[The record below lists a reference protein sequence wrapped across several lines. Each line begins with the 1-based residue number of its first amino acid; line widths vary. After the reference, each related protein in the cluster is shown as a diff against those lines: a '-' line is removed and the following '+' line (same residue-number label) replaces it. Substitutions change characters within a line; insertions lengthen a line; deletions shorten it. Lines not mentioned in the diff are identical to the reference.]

1 MGFKVGFTDGFR
13 LGIDFAYEK
22 ERFQKAGIEFEVY
35 NCNTED
41 DIFEQMQD
49 CDVHILVA
57 APYTKRVIDGLP
69 KLKGLC
75 RFGIGVDS
83 IDVPAATEKGVKVC
97 NDTGYCLEEV
107 ATHAFALI
115 LDLFRKTTLL
125 DRSVR
130 GGEWK
135 WSAGYE
141 ARNLTGITV
150 GLAGCGNIA
159 RYLIRFLAPFHCRVI
174 AYDPFLDA
182 ETIAARGAEK
192 VSFDELLEQ
201 SDVISIHCHLTE
213 QTRHMFDAEA
223 FRKMKKGSFIV
234 NVSRGALIDTYA
246 LADAIRAGQ
255 LQGAGLDTH
264 ESEPLVADHPLRTM
278 DTVVLTPHSAHY
290 SSKAFETLRCHM
302 VDQAIAVIEGT
313 MPQFLFNRKQLG
325 L

>member
-1 MGFKVGFTDGFR
+1 MKFKVGFTDAYQF
-13 LGIDFAYEK
+13 GIDFAYEK
-22 ERFQKAGIEFEVY
+22 ERFQSAGIEFETY
-35 NCNTED
+35 NCHTEE
-41 DIFEQMQD
+41 DILRDMQD

-57 APYTKRVIDGLP
+57 APYTERVINGLP

-75 RFGIGVDS
+75 RCGIGVDS
-83 IDVPAATEKGVKVC
+83 IDVPAATGRGIQVC

-115 LDLFRKTTLL
+115 LDLYRKTTLL

-130 GGEWK
+130 SGVWK
-135 WSAGYE
+135 WSTGYE

-159 RYLIRFLAPFHCRVI
+159 RYLINYLEPFHCNII

-182 ETIAARGAEK
+182 ETLAERGAEK
-192 VSFDELLEQ
+192 VEFEELLAR

-213 QTRHMFDAEA
+213 ETRHMFDAEA
-223 FRKMKKGSFIV
+223 FRKMKPDAVIV
-234 NVSRGALIDTYA
+234 NVSRGPIIDTYA
-246 LADAIRAGQ
+246 LAEAISQGE
-255 LQGAGLDTH
+255 LLGAGLDTH
-264 ESEPLVADHPLRTM
+264 EHEPLEADHPLRKL

-290 SSKAFETLRCHM
+290 SSKAFQTLRTHM
-302 VDQAIAVIEGT
+302 VDQAIAILNGS

>member
-1 MGFKVGFTDGFR
+1 MGFKVGFADAFR

-22 ERFQKAGIEFEVY
+22 ERFQKANMEFEVFDCY
-35 NCNTED
+35 TED
-41 DIFEQMQD
+41 DILEKMQD

-69 KLKGLC
+69 RLKGLC

-83 IDVPAATEKGVKVC
+83 IDIPAATKRGIMVC

-130 GGEWK
+130 RGEWK

-159 RYLIRFLAPFHCRVI
+159 RYLIGFLKPFRCRVI
-174 AYDPFLDA
+174 AFDPFLDA
-182 ETIAARGAEK
+182 ETLAARGAEK

-201 SDVISIHCHLTE
+201 SDVISVHCHLTE
-213 QTRHMFDAEA
+213 ETRHMFDAAA
-223 FRKMKKGSFIV
+223 FRKMRKGSFLV

-246 LADAIRAGQ
+246 LADAIRVGK
-255 LQGAGLDTH
+255 LRGAGLDTH
-264 ESEPLVADHPLRTM
+264 ESEPLAEDHPLRAM
-278 DTVVLTPHSAHY
+278 DTVILTPHSAHY
-290 SSKAFETLRCHM
+290 SSRAFETLRMHM
-302 VDQAIAVIEGT
+302 VDQAIAVLEGT

-325 L
+325 F

>member
-1 MGFKVGFTDGFR
+1 MGFKVGFTDAFR

-22 ERFQKAGIEFEVY
+22 ERFQKAGIEFEVF
-35 NCNTED
+35 NCQTED
-41 DIFEQMQD
+41 DILEKMQD

-130 GGEWK
+130 SGEWK

-159 RYLIRFLAPFHCRVI
+159 RYLIRFLEPFHCRVI
-174 AYDPFLDA
+174 AFDPFLDA
-182 ETIAARGAEK
+182 ETIAGRGAEK

-213 QTRHMFDAEA
+213 ETRHMFDAEA

-246 LADAIRAGQ
+246 LADAIREGK

-264 ESEPLVADHPLRTM
+264 ESEPLDADHPLRTM

-290 SSKAFETLRCHM
+290 SSKAFETLRIHM
-302 VDQAIAVIEGT
+302 VDQAIAVLEGT

>member
-1 MGFKVGFTDGFR
+1 MGFKVGFADAFR

-22 ERFQKAGIEFEVY
+22 ERFQKANMEFEVFDCY
-35 NCNTED
+35 TED
-41 DIFEQMQD
+41 DILEKMQD

-69 KLKGLC
+69 RLKGLC

-83 IDVPAATEKGVKVC
+83 IDIPAATKRGIMVC

-130 GGEWK
+130 RGEWK

-159 RYLIRFLAPFHCRVI
+159 RYLIGFLKPFRCRVI
-174 AYDPFLDA
+174 AFDPFLDA
-182 ETIAARGAEK
+182 ETLAARGAEK

-201 SDVISIHCHLTE
+201 SDVISVHCHLTE
-213 QTRHMFDAEA
+213 ETRHMFDAAA
-223 FRKMKKGSFIV
+223 FRKMRKGSFLV

-246 LADAIRAGQ
+246 LADAICVGK

-264 ESEPLVADHPLRTM
+264 ESEPLAEDHPLRAM
-278 DTVVLTPHSAHY
+278 DTVILTPHSAHY
-290 SSKAFETLRCHM
+290 SSRAFETLRMHM
-302 VDQAIAVIEGT
+302 VDQAIAVLEGT
-313 MPQFLFNRKQLG
+313 IPQFLFNRKQLG
-325 L
+325 F

>member
-1 MGFKVGFTDGFR
+1 MSFKVGFTDAYQ

-22 ERFQKAGIEFEVY
+22 ERLEAEGIEFQAY
-35 NCNTED
+35 NCRTEE
-41 DIFEQMQD
+41 DILREMQD

-57 APYTKRVIDGLP
+57 APYTRKVIEGLP
-69 KLKGLC
+69 RLKGLC

-83 IDVPAATEKGVKVC
+83 IDVPAATERGIKVC

-130 GGEWK
+130 GGAWK

-141 ARNLTGITV
+141 ARNLTGITI

-159 RYLIRFLAPFHCRVI
+159 RYLIRFLEPFRCRVI
-174 AYDPFLDA
+174 AFDPFLSA
-182 ETIAARGAEK
+182 EAIAERGAEK

-213 QTRHMFDAEA
+213 ETRHMFGAEQ
-223 FRKMKKGSFIV
+223 FKKMKNDAFIV
-234 NVSRGALIDTYA
+234 NVSRGPIIDTFA
-246 LADAIRAGQ
+246 LADAIRNGEI
-255 LQGAGLDTH
+255 QGAGLDTH
-264 ESEPLVADHPLRTM
+264 EPEPLPMDHPLRSL
-278 DTVVLTPHSAHY
+278 DSVILTPHSAHY
-290 SSKAFETLRCHM
+290 SSAAFETLRVHM
-302 VDQAIAVIEGT
+302 VDQAIAVLNGT
-313 MPQFLFNRKQLG
+313 MPQFLFNRRQLG